1 MPLRIISADERLAN
15 SHLRGSVFVG
25 GPWKVGKTSLLY
37 SLPPESTLA
46 LDFEGGFKSVE
57 TWGGDVI
64 EIRDFVDAVDIA
76 CLVGGVDPSSSN
88 GDGLLP
94 PEMFSRVHYEA
105 VKKTYPEIAAK
116 MDQYKFVFFDSV
128 SRLSFAAAKF
138 AKQQPESF
146 TDKGKFDRWG
156 MYGLIASNM
165 ITLLNHMQH
174 SRKNVIFIGL
184 LEDAEDEFGRHHWR
198 IQLEGAKTAREL
210 PGIVDQVVTMQI
222 FDFDEITGV
231 WTPNPNG
238 KHRAFCCH
246 RANPWGYPA
255 GTRSVGNV
263 DMMEPP
269 DLGALIAKLNAPAN
283 TSQAKG

>member
-25 GPWKVGKTSLLY
+25 GPWKVGKTSLLF
-37 SLPPESTLA
+37 SLPPEATLA

-64 EIRDFVDAVDIA
+64 EIRDFVDGVDIG
-76 CLVGGVDPSSSN
+76 CLVGGVDPSSGPN
-88 GDGLLP
+88 D
-94 PEMFSRVHYEA
+94 MFSKEHFAA
-105 VKKTYPEIAAK
+105 VTKTYPEIAAK

-222 FDFDEITGV
+222 FSFDEATGV
-231 WTPNPNG
+231 WTPDPNG
-238 KHRAFCCH
+238 KHRAFVCH

-263 DMMEPP
+263 DMIEEPH
-269 DLGALIAKLNAPAN
+269 LGRLIEKLNAPAKL
-283 TSQAKG
+283 SQAKG